1 MYWGI
6 KVKEKALFS
15 FLKKVTVAF
24 EKQDIFGLKE
34 IANQAIEN
42 ASLANDKRLANLAL
56 VAYCLHKMCS
66 KQHIVR
72 DGRWPEIKHDIL
84 FDLKKVAK
92 SLEAIDLEGFDHWL
106 GGVIGSVKQ
115 ADEEIGNYVQNLFEK
130 ARIKYASAAYS
141 MGLSLGQA
149 AALTGADQ
157 KDLLHYIGVTRIA
170 DRETVTHGI
179 GKRLRSFK
187 RKIGVKRK

>member
-1 MYWGI
+1 MD
-6 KVKEKALFS
+6 EKALFS
-15 FLKKVTVAF
+15 FLKKVTLAF

-42 ASLANDKRLANLAL
+42 ASLANDKRLASLAL
-56 VAYCLHKMCS
+56 VSYCLHKMCS

-84 FDLKKVAK
+84 FDLKKAAK
-92 SLEAIDLEGFDHWL
+92 SLEGLDLGGFDHWL

-130 ARIKYASAAYS
+130 AKIKYASTAYS
-141 MGLSLGQA
+141 MGLGLGQS
-149 AALTGADQ
+149 AALTGAVK
-157 KDLLHYIGVTRIA
+157 KDLLRYIGITRIS
-170 DRETVTHGI
+170 DRETVTYGI
-179 GKRLRSFK
+179 GKRLRSLK
-187 RKIGVKRK
+187 RKMSVEKK